1 MSIRVIK
8 PGLLSSVQDCGRHGH
23 AALGVGHAG
32 AMDLP
37 ALRLANALVDNAADA
52 AALELTLLGPTLHF
66 EMTTRIALCGAD
78 LDARLD
84 GIPVPMWC
92 VVDVAAGSTLDATR
106 MRSGVRA
113 ILAVAGGLAVTPV
126 LGSASAD
133 INAGLGPRALHAD
146 DLLATGPAS
155 ACRSTRAPSWSI
167 DPRPWFDFDVERP
180 LRLIRGSHFEAL
192 DSTSR
197 LALFDRVFRVS
208 SDSNRVGLR
217 LDGVVLA
224 LAGPLEQ
231 VSEPVTTGTVQ
242 LPPAGQPIV
251 LMAEHPTTGGYP
263 RIGQVAAVDLPR
275 LAQRRP
281 GDHVRFSEITLDDAF
296 ARYRMQQ
303 RELDTLIA
311 AIHERNH
318 R

>member
-8 PGLLSSVQDCGRHGH
+8 PGLLSTAQDRGRHGH

-37 ALRLANALVDNAADA
+37 ALRLANALVDNAAGA
-52 AALELTLLGPTLHF
+52 AALEITLLGPILQF
-66 EMTTRIALCGAD
+66 AMTTRIALCGAN

-84 GIPVPMWC
+84 GVAVPMWC

-106 MRSGVRA
+106 MRSGARA
-113 ILAVAGGLAVTPV
+113 TLAVAGGLAVAPV

-133 INAGLGPRALHAD
+133 INSGLGPRALRAD
-146 DLLATGPAS
+146 DVLAIGPAS
-155 ACRSTRAPSWSI
+155 ARRSTHGRSWSI
-167 DPRPWFDFDVERP
+167 DPRPWFDADLAHPF
-180 LRLIRGSHFEAL
+180 RLIRGSHFDSL
-192 DSTSR
+192 DSASR
-197 LALFDRVFRVS
+197 LALFDREFQVS
-208 SDSNRVGLR
+208 RDSNRVGLR
-217 LDGVVLA
+217 LDGVALA
-224 LAGPLEQ
+224 LAAPLEQ
-231 VSEPVTTGTVQ
+231 VSEPVTAGTVQ

-281 GDHVRFSEITLDDAF
+281 GDRVRFVEIALDDAF
-296 ARYRMQQ
+296 ARYRVQQ

-311 AIHERNH
+311 AIHERI